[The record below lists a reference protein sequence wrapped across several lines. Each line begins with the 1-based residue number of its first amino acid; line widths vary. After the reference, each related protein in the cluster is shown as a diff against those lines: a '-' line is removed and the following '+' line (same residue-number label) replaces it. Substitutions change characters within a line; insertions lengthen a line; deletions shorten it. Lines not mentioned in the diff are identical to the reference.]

1 MGQQP
6 VSAQT
11 ICQTLYQTGLHG
23 CCPRW
28 KPLLK
33 MVHTEAHKQFAED
46 KHTEDMNYW
55 KPVLWS
61 DETKINLFG
70 LAEM

>member
-1 MGQQP
+1 MP
-6 VSAQT
+6 NTVSNWFA
-11 ICQTLYQTGLHG
+11 
-23 CCPRW
+23 W
-28 KPLLK
+28 LLSQMEASSK
-33 MVHTEAHKQFAED
+33 DVLHTEAHKQFAED

-55 KPVLWS
+55 KPVLCS